1 MSELTGNRAHCSS
14 CHKTFRGDAGFDKHR
29 VGSYRPEDPRR
40 CMTTE
45 EMLEAGMVQNAKGL
59 WVTEAWDPT
68 VTHSERKKGRDAS
81 PLVWAVTQSN
91 NAGNTA
97 IITQSDRFQG
107 QKLITLGSPPS
118 YLHRGVTRSS
128 ETEGSWPIR

>member
-1 MSELTGNRAHCSS
+1 MPQRARTVHRKGHFMSFGHTPECRMSELTGNRAHCSS

-81 PLVWAVTQSN
+81 PPGV
-91 NAGNTA
+91 G
-97 IITQSDRFQG
+97 SD
-107 QKLITLGSPPS
+107 
-118 YLHRGVTRSS
+118 
-128 ETEGSWPIR
+128 TE